1 MPRIIPGHLAII
13 SISVKIR
20 HTTEGF
26 TIVEL
31 LVSIAVGAIVIAS
44 LSQVVSSYLHV
55 AQRGRYLNL
64 ANSYAEAKAEA
75 LRNEGYNSLNPGT
88 SDVSS
93 ELPSQLPRSRT
104 ASLTISSPSSG
115 LKQAAL
121 TISYKDQGQTNTY
134 SYTTY
139 IGELGVGQ

>member
-1 MPRIIPGHLAII
+1 
-13 SISVKIR
+13 VKVSR
-20 HTTEGF
+20 ASNGF

-31 LVSIAVGAIVIAS
+31 LVSIAVGAIVTAS
-44 LSQVVSSYLHV
+44 LTQVVTSYVHV

-75 LRNEGYNSLNPGT
+75 LRNNGYNALNAGT
-88 SDVSS
+88 TNISS
-93 ELPSQLPRSRT
+93 ELPGQLPPGKS
-104 ASLTISSPSSG
+104 ASLVVSAPLAGI
-115 LKQAAL
+115 KQAD
-121 TISYKDQGQTNTY
+121 ISITYKDQGQTNTV